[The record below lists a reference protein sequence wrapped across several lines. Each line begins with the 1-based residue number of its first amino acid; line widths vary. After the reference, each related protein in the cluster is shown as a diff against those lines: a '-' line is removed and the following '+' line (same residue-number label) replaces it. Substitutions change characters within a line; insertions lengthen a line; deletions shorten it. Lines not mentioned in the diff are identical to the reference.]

1 MMTALYLG
9 LLAFGLPHLFSM
21 LMPAARDA
29 LKARI
34 GEGAY
39 KGLYTLLS
47 LAGVVGMGIGY
58 WHGRAGPAA
67 LDMVYEPLLWARHIT
82 ITLALLGWIL
92 IAASHG
98 KSHIKAWIKN
108 PMSWGFALWSL
119 GHLLVNGETA
129 VVYIFGL
136 IFALA
141 VLDIILSTVRGT
153 FTPFEPRIRSDVIA
167 VVAGTVVFLALSLG
181 FHPWVLNIPVLG

>member
-1 MMTALYLG
+1 MNSLYLG
-9 LLAFGLPHLFSM
+9 LLAFGGPHLFSI
-21 LMPAARDA
+21 LMPGARNA
-29 LKARI
+29 LKAQI
-34 GEGAY
+34 GEGVY

-47 LAGVVGMGIGY
+47 LAGIVGMGIGY
-58 WHGRAGPAA
+58 WHGRAGPAS

-82 ITLALLGWIL
+82 IALAWLGWVL

-98 KSHIKAWIKN
+98 KSYIKAWVKN

-141 VLDIILSTVRGT
+141 VLDVILSTVRGK

-167 VVAGTVVFLALSLG
+167 LVAGTVVFLVLAMA
-181 FHPWVLNIPVLG
+181 FHPWVLNIPVLR

>member
-1 MMTALYLG
+1 MNSLYLG

-21 LMPAARDA
+21 LMPAARDS

-34 GEGAY
+34 GEGTY

-47 LAGVVGMGIGY
+47 LAGVVGLGIGY
-58 WHGRAGPAA
+58 WQGRAGPAS

-82 ITLALLGWIL
+82 IMLAWIGWVL

-98 KSHIKAWIKN
+98 KSHIKSWVKN

-136 IFALA
+136 FLVLSI
-141 VLDIILSTVRGT
+141 LDIILSAARGK
-153 FTPFEPRIRSDVIA
+153 FTPFEPRMRSDVIA
-167 VVAGTVVFLALSLG
+167 VVAGTVVFLVLALA